1 MATIE
6 QFDHS
11 MYAARGQ
18 RATLAGAQVRYTRLR
33 SRWGSAASPALARRV
48 AHPVRPI
55 RPPTPTCRWGTYLL
69 EHRAPASPVTV
80 IHTIAPGTAHGSP
93 RRDLHGHVNGSLY
106 TNGQAHLNGEA
117 HEDLIAPARNGH
129 AGASLR
135 EAAPARR
142 AAQQPAAGQPAAFA
156 ALGVAEEVL
165 AALRDIGY
173 VEPMPVQR
181 EAIPLLLAGRDV
193 VGQAQTGTGKTAAF
207 GIPLVQ
213 QITPDG
219 RDPQAIVLVP
229 TRELAQQVRAELA
242 RLGVYRGVRVVL
254 IHGGAPMQP
263 EVAALHAGAEIVVGT
278 PGRVM
283 HHMRNGTLRLDRVRF
298 VILDEADEMLDI
310 GFAED
315 IEWIMQHV
323 PAERQTGLFSATIPP
338 WVLGLI
344 HRYMHDP
351 AHVRIAPEQPTVE
364 TVTQYYAIVA
374 EQDKVDALRWLLAR
388 DGDGMRALIFC
399 RRKVSVD
406 WLAGQ
411 LRPEWPVMALHGDV
425 PQHRRTAI
433 VQKLRSGE
441 IHLVIATNVAARG
454 LDIPDLTHVINFDL
468 PDTPEEY
475 VHRIGRTARAGRP
488 GTAIS
493 FVGEWDLELFEQ
505 IQRFVGGVIHEYP
518 LPLYA
523 AADDPAG
530 EPLTAVP
537 APGANV

>member
-1 MATIE
+1 MP
-6 QFDHS
+6 H
-11 MYAARGQ
+11 
-18 RATLAGAQVRYTRLR
+18 TRLH
-33 SRWGSAASPALARRV
+33 SRWGTAGSTTPAFRLARLI
-48 AHPVRPI
+48 RPI
-55 RPPTPTCRWGTYLL
+55 HPPTPTCRWGTYFL
-69 EHRAPASPVTV
+69 ERLAPASPVPV
-80 IHTIAPGTAHGSP
+80 VHTIVPDARHATPPRGAHGYP
-93 RRDLHGHVNGSLY
+93 NGSPS
-106 TNGQAHLNGEA
+106 A
-117 HEDLIAPARNGH
+117 NGH
-129 AGASLR
+129 ALANGRAYPHLT
-135 EAAPARR
+135 APAHNGHSTSAL
-142 AAQQPAAGQPAAFA
+142 AAAALPYEPARTQQTGEPAAFA
-156 ALGVAEEVL
+156 GLGVAEEVL

-193 VGQAQTGTGKTAAF
+193 LGQAQTGTGKTAAF

-213 QITPDG
+213 QITPG
-219 RDPQAIVLVP
+219 ERDPQAIVLVP
-229 TRELAQQVRAELA
+229 TRELAQQVRTEVA
-242 RLGVYRGVRVVL
+242 RLGTYRGVRVVL

-263 EVAALHAGAEIVVGT
+263 EVNALRAGADIVVGT

-323 PAERQTGLFSATIPP
+323 PAARQTGLFSATIPP

-344 HRYMHDP
+344 HRYMHEP
-351 AHVRIAPEQPTVE
+351 VHVRIAPEQPTVE
-364 TVTQYYAIVA
+364 TVTQYYALVA
-374 EQDKVDALRWLLAR
+374 EHDKVDALRWLLDREGA
-388 DGDGMRALIFC
+388 GMRALIFC
-399 RRKVSVD
+399 RRKISVD
-406 WLAGQ
+406 WLAAQ

-493 FVGEWDLELFEQ
+493 FVGEWDLQLFEE

-523 AADDPAG
+523 SADDPAG
-530 EPLTAVP
+530 DPLTTAP
-537 APGANV
+537 AASAHL